1 MMNVWKEYENRQNN
15 GLVALF
21 FLSTSLMH
29 EKNLYR
35 DLRITWKLELLR
47 NLNISQDIC
56 LDTQCDLVVIL
67 KLLLS
72 KVL

>member
-15 GLVALF
+15 GLVALD

-35 DLRITWKLELLR
+35 DLRITWKLELHR
-47 NLNISQDIC
+47 NLNISHDIC
-56 LDTQCDLVVIL
+56 IDTQYNLVVIL

>member
-15 GLVALF
+15 GLVALV

-35 DLRITWKLELLR
+35 DLWITRKLELHR
-47 NLNISQDIC
+47 NMNLSPDIGYRY
-56 LDTQCDLVVIL
+56 VI
-67 KLLLS
+67 
-72 KVL
+72 

>member
-15 GLVALF
+15 GLVALD

-35 DLRITWKLELLR
+35 DLRITWKLELHR

-56 LDTQCDLVVIL
+56 LDTQYIIWLWY
-67 KLLLS
+67 
-72 KVL
+72 

>member
-15 GLVALF
+15 GLVAF
-21 FLSTSLMH
+21 DFLSTSLMH

-35 DLRITWKLELLR
+35 DLRITWKLELHR

-56 LDTQCDLVVIL
+56 LDTQNET
-67 KLLLS
+67 
-72 KVL
+72 